1 MKAIYKKNMVF
12 FSLLTLPGLLGFLIL
27 YIIPFLISFYFALVD
42 NNVSRSFV
50 GLQNFIETINNQAF
64 RLAIKNTVLMLALYV
79 PINMVLPLLMAIFV
93 EVLPGRAKA
102 FYTFCFMLP
111 LIIPSAAMTFFWKAL
126 FGING
131 IINGAF
137 FSSNPADWLNTDYA
151 RFIIILMLTWKNAG
165 YNMILY
171 LSGLQFIP
179 KEYYEFAS
187 IEGAGSWAK
196 LRRITLPS
204 LRPTLFFVLVMT
216 IINSFG
222 SFKEIFLLSG
232 SYPHQSIYMLQHYM
246 NNQFSNLNYQ
256 KLASASYILSVAFVI
271 ISLVIFRKQNKKYV

>member
-1 MKAIYKKNMVF
+1 MRPIYERNMLF
-12 FSLLTLPGLLGFLIL
+12 FALLSLLGLAGFLVL

-50 GLQNFIETINNQAF
+50 GFQNFSETINNQAF
-64 RLAIKNTVLMLALYV
+64 RLALKNTMLMLVLYV
-79 PINMVLPLLMAIFV
+79 PVNMVLPLFMALFV
-93 EVLPGRAKA
+93 EELPDKARA

-111 LIIPSAAMTFFWKAL
+111 LIIPSAAMTFFWKTL

-131 IINGAF
+131 IVNGAF
-137 FSSNPADWLNTDYA
+137 FSLSPVDWLNTDYV
-151 RFIIILMLTWKNAG
+151 RLIIILMLTWKNAG

-187 IEGAGSWAK
+187 IEGAGSWVK
-196 LRRITLPS
+196 FWRITLPS
-204 LRPTLFFVLVMT
+204 LGPTFFFVLVMT

-222 SFKEIFLLSG
+222 SFKEVFLLSG

-256 KLASASYILSVAFVI
+256 KLASASYLLSVVFVI
-271 ISLVIFRKQNKKYV
+271 ISLVIFRKQHKKYV